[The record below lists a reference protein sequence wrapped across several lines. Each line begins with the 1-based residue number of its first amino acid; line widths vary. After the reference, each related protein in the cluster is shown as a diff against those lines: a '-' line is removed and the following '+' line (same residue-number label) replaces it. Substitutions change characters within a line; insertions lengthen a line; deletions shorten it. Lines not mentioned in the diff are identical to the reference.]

1 MGEENNK
8 YSYSPNMNN
17 KKINDSR
24 GIHLCCENSTEI
36 VQKFNSRKQGNR
48 SGVD

>member
-8 YSYSPNMNN
+8 YSYSPNKNN
-17 KKINDSR
+17 KKINDSC

-36 VQKFNSRKQGNR
+36 VQKFNSRKQGNCT
-48 SGVD
+48 GVD